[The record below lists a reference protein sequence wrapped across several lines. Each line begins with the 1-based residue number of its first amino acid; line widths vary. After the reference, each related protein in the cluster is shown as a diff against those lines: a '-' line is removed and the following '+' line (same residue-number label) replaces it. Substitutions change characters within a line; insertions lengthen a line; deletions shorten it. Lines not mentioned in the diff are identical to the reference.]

1 MHFCLSGQILPP
13 NLHEIQPQV
22 CMKCVQAGTETQEF
36 TLSKCN
42 IEKKTHTDLFL
53 SGWEN
58 AWFSWRQSWFNP
70 YQHVRCYKS
79 WTNLTISIS
88 SLEELD
94 KAFVCLGAC
103 SVVSFSLLE
112 PIRFP
117 CPWDFPGKK
126 NEMGCLCLP
135 GDLPNSEIEPIVPC
149 TSHIVR
155 QILYYWATWEILD
168 KACIQVID
176 SEWVSQM
183 VLRVK
188 NLPNNAGNVRD
199 LVWIPGLRRSPWG
212 DHGNPLQYSCLENP
226 MDRRVWHATV
236 CRITQR
242 QIHDWRDLARTKLMI
257 TDSCKG
263 QTSQDNDVKVFLF
276 IGRYKNLGSL
286 TFFLRYASIYLRAYL
301 SEAWNT
307 SS

>member
-126 NEMGCLCLP
+126 TEMGCHFLVQFHHLLVVWLCENCIISLCFSFFPIHKRYYYLP
-135 GDLPNSEIEPIVPC
+135 F
-149 TSHIVR
+149 
-155 QILYYWATWEILD
+155 
-168 KACIQVID
+168 K
-176 SEWVSQM
+176 
-183 VLRVK
+183 
-188 NLPNNAGNVRD
+188 
-199 LVWIPGLRRSPWG
+199 
-212 DHGNPLQYSCLENP
+212 
-226 MDRRVWHATV
+226 
-236 CRITQR
+236 
-242 QIHDWRDLARTKLMI
+242 
-257 TDSCKG
+257 
-263 QTSQDNDVKVFLF
+263 
-276 IGRYKNLGSL
+276 
-286 TFFLRYASIYLRAYL
+286 
-301 SEAWNT
+301 
-307 SS
+307 SSF